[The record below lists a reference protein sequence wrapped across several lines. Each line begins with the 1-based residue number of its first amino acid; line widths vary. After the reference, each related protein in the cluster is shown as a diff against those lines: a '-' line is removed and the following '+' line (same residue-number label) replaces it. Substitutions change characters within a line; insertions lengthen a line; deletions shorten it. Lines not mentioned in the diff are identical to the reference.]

1 MNYDFEKDLK
11 KAKSCEL
18 EIALY
23 LVGRGNKVT
32 KSCDDKR
39 YDIEITNR
47 NGQKQK
53 IEVKEDFMHSKTG
66 NIAIEYECRGK
77 PSGINT
83 TESDQYIYKIHYS
96 DRTSRIFSIKTDNL
110 KRLLK
115 ERQNL
120 RSVTGGDA
128 ESNTKFYLLND
139 RDISEN
145 FIRLA

>member
-11 KAKSCEL
+11 TAKSCEL

-23 LVGRGNKVT
+23 LVGRGNKVN
-32 KSCDDKR
+32 KACDDR
-39 YDIEITNR
+39 RFDIEITNR
-47 NGQKQK
+47 NGNKQK

-83 TESDQYIYKIHYS
+83 TESDQYIYKVHYA
-96 DRTSRIFSIKTDNL
+96 DKNPRIFSIKTDNL
-110 KRLLK
+110 KRLLN
-115 ERQNL
+115 ERKNIK
-120 RSVTGGDA
+120 SVTGGDA
-128 ESNTKFYLLND
+128 GSNTKFYLLND
-139 RDISEN
+139 RVLSEN